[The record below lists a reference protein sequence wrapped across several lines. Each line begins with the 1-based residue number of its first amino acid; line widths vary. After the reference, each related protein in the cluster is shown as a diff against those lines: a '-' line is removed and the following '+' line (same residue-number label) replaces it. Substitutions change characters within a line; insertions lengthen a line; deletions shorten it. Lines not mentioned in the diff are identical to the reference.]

1 VVTGASAGVGRAT
14 VREFARR
21 GACVALVARGID
33 GLEAAAHE
41 VRELGGEALLVALDV
56 SDARAVEEAASEIEV
71 RLGPIEVWVNNA
83 VVTELAPLLKLPA
96 EDFRRITEAT
106 YLGTVYGTQAALRR
120 MLPRDRGTIVQVG
133 SALAYRGIPL
143 QAAYCGTKFAI
154 RGFTDSLRTE
164 LLHEGSAVQLPALN
178 TPQLDWCRTALPN
191 RPQPV
196 PPIFRPEVAARSIWE
211 AAHQRRRELW
221 VGGPTWKAILGNRV
235 APWFADR
242 VLARKGY
249 RSQQTEQPIARGR
262 RDNLWRPVPGDH
274 GAHGRFD
281 RRARDRSLHSRFRR
295 WWDRA
300 ANRLRTGH

>member
-1 VVTGASAGVGRAT
+1 
-14 VREFARR
+14 
-21 GACVALVARGID
+21 
-33 GLEAAAHE
+33 
-41 VRELGGEALLVALDV
+41 
-56 SDARAVEEAASEIEV
+56 
-71 RLGPIEVWVNNA
+71 
-83 VVTELAPLLKLPA
+83 
-96 EDFRRITEAT
+96 
-106 YLGTVYGTQAALRR
+106 
-120 MLPRDRGTIVQVG
+120 VQVG

-242 VLARKGY
+242 VQVRKGC
-249 RSQQTEQPIARGR
+249 RAQQTEQPLARDR
-262 RDNLWRPVPGDH
+262 RDDRWRPVPGDH
-274 GAHGRFD
+274 GAHGRFAPPRPRTQPAQPPATLVGPHGEPPANRALARGTSRSNEPPPRLD
-281 RRARDRSLHSRFRR
+281 ARPQLARTSGPWAREGRRRARPGRSVGIAPRSGRR
-295 WWDRA
+295 HFPRQPWR
-300 ANRLRTGH
+300 